1 MSNLHP
7 IAALGQSIWMDEL
20 SRQLLEP
27 TGLSRMMEN
36 AAVTGVTSNPT
47 IFAKAI
53 VGSPDYDEAI
63 GAMVE
68 RSASTPEIYTGLVTE
83 DIQRAADILRPVWE
97 ATGGA
102 DGFVSVEVSP
112 ELAHDADTTIAEARE
127 WRKRV
132 DRRNLLVKVPATVE
146 GILAIRALIGEGISV
161 NVTLIF
167 SLDRYLDVAEA
178 YLGGLEDFDR
188 SGGHLST
195 VSSVAS
201 FFVSRIDTEV
211 DERLERIGTQE
222 ALALRGKAAVANARV
237 AYGMFLEKFSGSR
250 WESLAARGGR
260 LQRPLWAST
269 STKNPTYPDTLYI
282 DTLLAPNTVNT
293 VPVVT
298 IKAYQDHGNPEPRL
312 FDSEDIKDARATLD
326 RLSQQGID
334 HEDVATVL
342 EGEGIEK
349 FIASYRELLDNIES
363 KRAAL
368 S

>member
-20 SRQLLEP
+20 SQQLLEP
-27 TGLSRMMEN
+27 AGLPRMMQD

-53 VGSPDYDEAI
+53 VGSSDYDEAI
-63 GAMVE
+63 KGMVE
-68 RSASTPEIYTGLVTE
+68 RSASTLEIYAALVTA
-83 DIQRAADILRPVWE
+83 DIQGAADILLPVWE

-112 ELAHDADTTIAEARE
+112 ELAHDTDTTVIEARS
-127 WRKRV
+127 WRERV
-132 DRRNLLVKVPATVE
+132 DRPNLLVKVPATVE
-146 GILAIRALIGEGISV
+146 GIPAIRALIGEGISV

-167 SLDRYLDVAEA
+167 SLARYLDVAEA
-178 YLGGLEDFDR
+178 YIGGLEDFGR
-188 SGGHLST
+188 MGGDLSAIT
-195 VSSVAS
+195 SVAS

-211 DERLERIGTQE
+211 DKRLEGIGTQE
-222 ALALRGKAAVANARV
+222 ALAVRGKAAVANARA
-237 AYGMFLEKFSGSR
+237 AYGLFLETFSGSR
-250 WESLAARGGR
+250 WEGLATRGAR

-269 STKNPTYPDTLYI
+269 STKNPSYPDTLYI

-298 IKAYQDHGNPEPRL
+298 IDAYQDHGSPQPQV
-312 FDSEDIKDARATLD
+312 FDEDDINDAHATLE
-326 RLSQQGID
+326 RLSQVGID
-334 HEDVATVL
+334 HEDVASVL
-342 EGEGIEK
+342 EDEGVEK

-363 KRAAL
+363 KQAAL